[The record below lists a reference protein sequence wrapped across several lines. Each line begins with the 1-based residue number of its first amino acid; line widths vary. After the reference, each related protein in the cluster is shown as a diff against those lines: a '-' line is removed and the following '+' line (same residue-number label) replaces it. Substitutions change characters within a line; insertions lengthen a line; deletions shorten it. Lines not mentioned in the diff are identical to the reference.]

1 MPREL
6 AEILDR
12 HVTPAEELKKMQVRN
27 AKHYLSERATKEDVL
42 CLDLGRC
49 GFTHDAIA
57 ASTNMTRNAVTYR
70 LKMAGIKTSDY
81 RQGQS
86 ELAKKII
93 QFASEDS
100 KRYFDTLVSTF
111 RKYLKEG

>member
-12 HVTPAEELKKMQVRN
+12 HVTPAEQLKKMQVRN
-27 AKHYLSERATKEDVL
+27 AKHYLSERATKEDIL

-49 GFTHDAIA
+49 GMTHDTIA
-57 ASTNMTRNAVTYR
+57 RSTGLTTNAVTYR

-86 ELAKKII
+86 DLAKKII

-100 KRYFDTLVSTF
+100 KRYFDTLVSSF